1 MALAME
7 TTPHYTQNTRY
18 FQLLREE
25 WLAHYKRVRL
35 DPSQYR
41 VGNRAQEGTDALCEA
56 VHLGAELLTTD
67 PLRGAVHLGAELLTE
82 GLSYSMSGRSSRPFT
97 MAETPGAN
105 ALRALAEA
113 GHPDLW
119 GADLTRPDSY
129 EEELVVMAD
138 VRAYYHIAYKV
149 SCTHQLHFKASYPPC
164 SVSSTIFLSRLSMDS
179 IMP

>member
-41 VGNRAQEGTDALCEA
+41 VGNRAQEGTDALRE
-56 VHLGAELLTTD
+56 
-67 PLRGAVHLGAELLTE
+67 AVHLGAELLTE

-119 GADLTRPDSY
+119 GSDLTRPDSY

-149 SCTHQLHFKASYPPC
+149 SCAHQLHFNAPYPLC